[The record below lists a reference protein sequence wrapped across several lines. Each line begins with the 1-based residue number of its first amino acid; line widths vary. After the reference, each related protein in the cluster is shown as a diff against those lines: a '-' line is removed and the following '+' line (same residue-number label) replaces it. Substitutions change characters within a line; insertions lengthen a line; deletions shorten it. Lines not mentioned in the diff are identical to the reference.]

1 MLEKIAELD
10 IKLVNVI
17 SDHKPY
23 LKIIFFTTGQEL
35 FEV

>member
-10 IKLVNVI
+10 VKLVNVI

-23 LKIIFFTTGQEL
+23 LKDYLFHYWTGTI
-35 FEV
+35 